1 MCDVAFGENT
11 FSGDL
16 TQYSIKIN
24 PDDFDG
30 FGFNINLEST
40 IAPYRPQDG
49 IINAGED
56 YFAWFA
62 AVPNGN
68 VSGDLTYDGK
78 TIDIKG
84 KVIMIIIGA
93 TFLFKDYSIAGYG
106 LEGLLGI
113 IL

>member
-1 MCDVAFGENT
+1 MKIHSPATN
-11 FSGDL
+11 
-16 TQYSIKIN
+16 QYSIKIN

-40 IAPYRPQDG
+40 IPPYRPQDG

-68 VSGDLTYDGK
+68 VSGDLTERQLTSRRYHDHN
-78 TIDIKG
+78 
-84 KVIMIIIGA
+84 GA
-93 TFLFKDYSIAGYG
+93 ISLFKDFSIAGYG
-106 LEGLLGI
+106 LEVLLGI
-113 IL
+113 YYNRI